1 MEFRVLPPTS
11 TEEEDRAQH
20 VRLEFE
26 QLKTF
31 DAAKGL
37 RDCWT
42 IELQDLLLMLPTKAA
57 NACLKSLRQWRH
69 GGTGGASQHV
79 KDGETCHGE
88 TFQCANGGTGGASQ
102 HVKDAARELY
112 KNVISAA
119 WKETFQHIIT
129 SLALIY
135 SPDDVVK
142 MEKEIC
148 DAEPEDYA
156 PLYSELFDKYE
167 TKRIE
172 LKEATKPENNIGK
185 SWHQGLLKDMVPE
198 GHGAEL
204 HCDGPGRKRKYTRVN
219 TEEDGWENN
228 VRKPRDPGMANME
241 DAAKDDDPG
250 KAFSYFNTLSEPN
263 FCASRS
269 PPTLDRS

>member
-1 MEFRVLPPTS
+1 
-11 TEEEDRAQH
+11 
-20 VRLEFE
+20 
-26 QLKTF
+26 
-31 DAAKGL
+31 
-37 RDCWT
+37 
-42 IELQDLLLMLPTKAA
+42 MLPTKAA

-79 KDGETCHGE
+79 KDGETFHGE
-88 TFQCANGGTGGASQ
+88 TFQCANGGTGGASL

-167 TKRIE
+167 TKRIMRPFMRPFIADLVLKDWWTQLTANQGTMRMNVRIDIDRLFNLMRRSPHFERVRGIGDKRPSGEKRRQRTLQPTE
-172 LKEATKPENNIGK
+172 LKPGPISTAKLLSRLQTAKLLSRFQTAKIL
-185 SWHQGLLKDMVPE
+185 SWLQ
-198 GHGAEL
+198 
-204 HCDGPGRKRKYTRVN
+204 T
-219 TEEDGWENN
+219 
-228 VRKPRDPGMANME
+228 
-241 DAAKDDDPG
+241 AKI
-250 KAFSYFNTLSEPN
+250 LSWLQPKI
-263 FCASRS
+263 
-269 PPTLDRS
+269 L